1 MQNERILITGAT
13 GLVGSR
19 LTNRL
24 RDQNF
29 SVLHLGRSQGVSGVS
44 SYTWNV
50 DESQIDERAFE
61 GVGTIVHLAGASV
74 APRRWTARRKKEIM
88 DSRVLSTRLLFDTCR
103 RIPNRVHTLICASGI
118 NYYGFNDSGRRRE
131 NDPPGSDFL
140 SRVTQAWEKEADKF
154 TGMGVRVVKL
164 RIGTVLSRDG
174 GALKPLALP
183 VKFFAGA
190 PLGSGK
196 QPVSWIHIDDLCGI
210 ILKAIAH
217 PQLHGAYNAV
227 APGSTTNADMTRA
240 IGKILRRPILLPRVP
255 AWVLRIVLGEL
266 SEIVLKGSEVSSE
279 KIQEA
284 GYAFTFPELIPALKD
299 TLK

>member
-1 MQNERILITGAT
+1 MHNERILITGAT
-13 GLVGSR
+13 GLVGSK
-19 LTNRL
+19 LTRWL
-24 RDQNF
+24 LDRSF
-29 SVLHLGRSQGVSGVS
+29 SVVHLGRSQGVSALP
-44 SYTWNV
+44 SYTWNIH
-50 DESQIDERAFE
+50 EGRIDERAFE

-74 APRRWTARRKKEIM
+74 APRRWTTRRKKEIM
-88 DSRVLSTRLLFDTCR
+88 DSRVLSTRLLFDACR
-103 RIPNRVHTLICASGI
+103 RSANRVHTLICASGI
-118 NYYGFNDSGRRRE
+118 NYYGFDGGGRRRE
-131 NDPPGSDFL
+131 DDPPGSDFL
-140 SRVTQAWEKEADKF
+140 SGVTQAWEKEADKF
-154 TGMGVRVVKL
+154 GELGVRVVKL

-210 ILKAIAH
+210 ILKAIDNL
-217 PQLHGAYNAV
+217 QLHGAYNAV
-227 APGSTTNADMTRA
+227 APASTTNADMIKA

-255 AWVLRIVLGEL
+255 AWALRMVLGEL

-279 KIQEA
+279 KIQRA
-284 GYAFTFPELIPALKD
+284 GYEFTFPELIPALQD